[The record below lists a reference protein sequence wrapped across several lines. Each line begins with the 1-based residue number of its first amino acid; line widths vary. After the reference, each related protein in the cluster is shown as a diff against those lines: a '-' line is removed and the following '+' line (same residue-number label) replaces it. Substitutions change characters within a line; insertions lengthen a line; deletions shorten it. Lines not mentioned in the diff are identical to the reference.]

1 MRLQRLFQPFQI
13 NQMTVK
19 NRLAMT
25 AMHLLYTE
33 DGSVNQRTKDFYL
46 ARAKGG
52 VGMIIAGGTAADP
65 YIGYS
70 HMLRMDDDRF
80 IPGWRELAGAVH
92 AYDCKLCVQFL
103 TPGRYGRKEFVEGDD
118 NLLSAS
124 DVYARMTGTTPR
136 PMTLEDIKLVQQR
149 YAAAAL
155 RCKRAGVDGVEI
167 TAGSGYLICQFLSP
181 VTNLRTD
188 EYGGSFENRCRFG
201 VELVQAVR
209 DAVGSDYPV
218 MVRVAGNDFVKGGC
232 TNEDCVAFCKKLEQV
247 GVDLLDVTGGWHE
260 TVIPQLPG
268 EVPRGGF
275 VYLAQAVKDAVSI
288 PVLSANRHNDPVEAE
303 TVLALE
309 QCDMVGVCRTL
320 VADPDW
326 PNKAAAGALDEIRRC
341 VACNQGCLA
350 HVFNNEPLECLLN
363 SFAGRE
369 GQEDTTPAP
378 QPKRLLVLGGGAA
391 GCQFAYRAA
400 MRGHAVTL
408 WEKTDHLGG
417 QLELVAAPPG
427 KKEFGNLP
435 LFYQTMLNKYGVQ
448 VELNHEA
455 TVADIQS
462 ASFDAVIVA
471 TGSTP
476 KQWDV
481 ASDIPVYQAADIL
494 AKKVI
499 AGRNVVVIGGGT
511 VGCETAAYLA
521 EEGSLS
527 PEKLFFM
534 MTQRAESQEKIDHL
548 LNTSRRN
555 VTLVARNKIAA
566 DFDFGC
572 AWPLL
577 KDLRRLGVTQYARTK
592 VLEVKNGEVV
602 VSVHDKK
609 TDTDTIHHIPCDTI
623 VTAVGSVPN
632 DDLYQALKK
641 GGVPVYQIGD
651 AECVGKL
658 TGAIRAADDLA
669 MRI

>member
-1 MRLQRLFQPFQI
+1 MKLQRLFQPFQI

-33 DGSVNQRTKDFYL
+33 DGSVNQRTKEFYL

-52 VGMIIAGGTAADP
+52 VGMIIAGGAAADP

-80 IPGWRELAGAVH
+80 IPGWKDLADAVH

-124 DVYARMTGTTPR
+124 DVFARMTGTTPR
-136 PMTLEDIKLVQQR
+136 PMTVEDIQLIQKR
-149 YAAAAL
+149 YAEAAL
-155 RCKRAGVDGVEI
+155 RCKRAGIDGVEI

-188 EYGGSFENRCRFG
+188 AYGGSFENRCRFG

-209 DAVGSDYPV
+209 NAVGPDYPV
-218 MVRVAGNDFVKGGC
+218 IVRVAGNDFVKGGC

-275 VYLAQAVKDAVSI
+275 AYLAQAVKDAVSI
-288 PVLSANRHNDPVEAE
+288 PVLSANRHNDPMEAE

-320 VADPDW
+320 TADPEW
-326 PNKAAAGALDEIRRC
+326 PNKAAAGDFNAIRRC

-350 HVFNNEPLECLLN
+350 HVFNNEPMECILN

-369 GQEDTTPAP
+369 AEEQTQPAE
-378 QPKRLLVLGGGAA
+378 QPKKILVVGGGPG
-391 GCQFAYRAA
+391 GCQFAYQAA
-400 MRGHAVTL
+400 KRGHAVTL
-408 WEKTDHLGG
+408 WEGSDRIGG
-417 QLELVAAPPG
+417 QLELVATPPG
-427 KKEFGNLP
+427 KSEFGYLP
-435 LFYQTMLNKYGVQ
+435 VFYQAMLDAYGVQ
-448 VELNHEA
+448 VELNHTA
-455 TVADIQS
+455 TAEEIQAAD
-462 ASFDAVIVA
+462 FDAVVLA

-476 KQWDV
+476 KRMELPGT
-481 ASDIPVYQAADIL
+481 IPVYTAAEILEKQA
-494 AKKVI
+494 I

-511 VGCETAAYLA
+511 VGCETANYLA

-527 PEKLFFM
+527 PEKLYFM
-534 MTQRAESQEKIDHL
+534 MAQRAETQASIDRL
-548 LNTSRRN
+548 LDTSRRK
-555 VTLVARNKIAA
+555 VTLVARGKIAA

-577 KDLRRLGVTQYARTK
+577 KNLRRLGVTQLARTQL
-592 VLEVKNGEVV
+592 VEVADGEVA

-609 TDTDTIHHIPCDTI
+609 NGTDTIQRIPCDTI
-623 VTAVGSVPN
+623 VTAVGSTPN
-632 DDLYQALKK
+632 NDLYAALQ
-641 GGVPVYQIGD
+641 GGSVPVYQIGD
-651 AECVGKL
+651 ADHVGKL
-658 TGAIRAADDLA
+658 TAAIRQADDLA
-669 MRI
+669 QSI